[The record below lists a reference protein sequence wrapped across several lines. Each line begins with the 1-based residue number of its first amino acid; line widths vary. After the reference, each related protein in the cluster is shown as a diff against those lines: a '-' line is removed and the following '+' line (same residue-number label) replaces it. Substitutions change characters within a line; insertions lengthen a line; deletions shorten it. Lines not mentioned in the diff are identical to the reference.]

1 MPSAAFDTHAAI
13 KTLREANFDEAQAEA
28 AVAMVRDAITEGGA
42 TGRDIL
48 ELKNDHARLE
58 GKIDGIKGEINGLEG
73 KIDGIK
79 GEINGVK
86 TGLSFIKW
94 SIIGVMMPVTVAML
108 GGIGTIIG
116 TLLF

>member
-58 GKIDGIKGEINGLEG
+58 GKISGLEG
-73 KIDGIK
+73 KIDGIQ

-86 TGLSFIKW
+86 TGISFIKW

>member
-58 GKIDGIKGEINGLEG
+58 GKISGLEG
-73 KIDGIK
+73 KIDGIQ

>member
-13 KTLREANFDEAQAEA
+13 KTLQEANFDEAQAEA

-58 GKIDGIKGEINGLEG
+58 GKISGIEG
-73 KIDGIK
+73 KIDGIQ

-86 TGLSFIKW
+86 TGISFIKW